1 MKFCN
6 TSWSKNKP
14 ALFTTFLLCI
24 FHLSAISQVNT
35 SSPYSRYGIGDLQFG
50 GFSKNRGMSGLS
62 YGLALPYSI
71 NYSNPASYHSIALTT
86 FEAAVNGSYFELK
99 NANKSGNLYNA
110 EFGYM
115 ALGFPLKSKKWGM
128 SLGLLPYSS
137 VGYNIKDFK
146 INTAGDL
153 ESYIYEGSGGLN
165 QFYMGTGWSPGR
177 NFSAGI
183 NASFV
188 FGTLSQIRRIEYPA
202 ISGYYNTKVSDE
214 TIINDFYF
222 SLGLLKTFDSLK
234 VAKSDSLRLIDRNKE
249 LLNDSLIVLEKVL
262 KSLDEL
268 NGQDSVAAAA
278 RKESIAADMRVLKAD
293 IEKEDSVRRHVR
305 IRKQHSDWS
314 FSVGLTGS
322 PSMNLKGKHTSLAQS
337 YVLISNDEY
346 IQDTVYNIEDRNG
359 KLTLPYTLGLGFTF
373 RQANRWIIGADFST
387 QNWQDYSLFG
397 EKDSLAN
404 SWRAA
409 GGFQWTPN
417 DRSIKSYF
425 SLVQYRFGAHYEQT
439 YLQIHDNQLQDYGV
453 SIGFGLPMKR
463 VATTIQVA
471 LEAGRRGTTD
481 NNLIELNYVKCSI
494 GFTLNDRWFVKQR
507 FD

>member
-6 TSWSKNKP
+6 ISWIKNKP
-14 ALFTTFLLCI
+14 ALFTIFLLCI
-24 FHLSAISQVNT
+24 FHLAATSQVNT

-50 GFSKNRGMSGLS
+50 GFSKNRGMGGLS

-71 NYSNPASYHSIALTT
+71 NYSNPASYHAIALTT

-99 NANKSGNLYNA
+99 NNSKSGNLYNA
-110 EFGYM
+110 EFGYL
-115 ALGFPLKSKKWGM
+115 ALGFPLKTKKWGM

-146 INTAGDL
+146 INKAGEL

-165 QFYMGTGWSPGR
+165 QFYVGTGWSPTK
-177 NFSAGI
+177 NFSAGV

-188 FGTLSQIRRIEYPA
+188 FGTLTQIRRVEFSPT
-202 ISGYYNTKVSDE
+202 SGFYNTKVSDE
-214 TIINDFYF
+214 TIINDFHF

-234 VAKSDSLRLIDRNKE
+234 VAKSDSLRLFDRKKK
-249 LLNDSLIVLEKVL
+249 LLNDSLGVLEKVL

-268 NGQDSVAAAA
+268 SGQDSLAAAT
-278 RKESIAADMRVLKAD
+278 RRESIAADMMVLKAD
-293 IEKEDSVRRHVR
+293 IAKADSARRQVVV
-305 IRKQHSDWS
+305 RKQDSDWS
-314 FSVGLTGS
+314 LSVGLTGS
-322 PSMNLKGKHTSLAQS
+322 PSMKLKGKHTSLAQS
-337 YVLISNDEY
+337 YILISNDEY

-359 KLTLPYTLGLGFTF
+359 KLTLPYTIGLGFTF
-373 RQANRWIIGADFST
+373 RQASRWIIGADIST

-397 EKDSLAN
+397 ERDSLAN

-425 SLVQYRFGAHYEQT
+425 NLVQYRFGAHYEQT
-439 YLQIHDNQLQDYGV
+439 YLQIHGDQLQDYGF
-453 SIGFGLPMKR
+453 SLGFGFPMKR

-494 GFTLNDRWFVKQR
+494 GFTLNDRWFVPQK